1 MKALKDISIGL
12 NIASIILS
20 VFTIGYILYHRINER
35 GSLYENEDSVSK
47 ECMPPGSSIPA
58 ASVPCIQHS
67 PI

>member
-35 GSLYENEDSVSK
+35 GSLYENEDSVS
-47 ECMPPGSSIPA
+47 
-58 ASVPCIQHS
+58 
-67 PI
+67 